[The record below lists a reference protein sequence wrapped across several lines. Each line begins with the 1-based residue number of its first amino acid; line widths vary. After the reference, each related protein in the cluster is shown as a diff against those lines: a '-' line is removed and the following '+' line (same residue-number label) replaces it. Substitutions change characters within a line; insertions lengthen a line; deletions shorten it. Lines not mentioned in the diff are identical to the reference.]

1 MQPIDFLHL
10 QMKLEGIGLDGNSCI
25 IPLFTNVEDFPLF
38 LFAQLNDGE
47 TVCHFATSLP
57 GELQAGLTELIL
69 NLRFPNVHEVTVLFE
84 RHNVPNN
91 IGHFKTYR
99 FPELYRG
106 MIENDAGPFSKNDAR
121 IQAFGFGELADI
133 VYAVEQN
140 GVILSACV
148 SSRQDDSSAEAWVM
162 TLPEQRGK
170 GLGSSVVS
178 CWAGEIFRAGR
189 IPFYSHEI
197 DNIPSA
203 RLARRLGLFPLFE
216 EIVFE

>member
-10 QMKLEGIGLDGNSCI
+10 QMKLEGIGLDGNGHL
-25 IPLFTNVEDFPLF
+25 IPLFTNVEEFPLF
-38 LFAQLNDGE
+38 LFAQSNDGE
-47 TVCHFATSLP
+47 TVCHFAASLP
-57 GELQAGLTELIL
+57 GELQTVLTELFPD
-69 NLRFPNVHEVTVLFE
+69 LRFPNVQEIAVLFE
-84 RHNVPNN
+84 RYNVPSN

-99 FPELYRG
+99 FPDSCQG
-106 MIENDAGPFSKNDAR
+106 MIENDVKTFSKNDACIR
-121 IQAFGFGELADI
+121 AFGFGELADI

-148 SSRQDDSSAEAWVM
+148 STRQDDSSAEAWVM

-178 CWAGEIFRAGR
+178 RWASGISRAGL

-197 DNIPSA
+197 DNIPST
-203 RLARRLGLFPLFE
+203 RLAKRLGLIPIFE

>member
-10 QMKLEGIGLDGNSCI
+10 QMKLEGIGLDENGHL

-47 TVCHFATSLP
+47 TVCHFAASLP
-57 GELQAGLTELIL
+57 KELQAVLTELIPD
-69 NLRFPNVHEVTVLFE
+69 LRFPNVQEIAVIFE
-84 RHNVPNN
+84 RYNLPSN
-91 IGHFKTYR
+91 IGHFKTYL
-99 FPELYRG
+99 FPNRYQN
-106 MIENDAGPFSKNDAR
+106 MVDNVAKPFSKNDAR
-121 IQAFGFGELADI
+121 IRAFGFGELADT

-170 GLGSSVVS
+170 GLGSSGVS
-178 CWAGEIFRAGR
+178 RWASELVRSGL

-203 RLARRLGLFPLFE
+203 RLARRLGLIPIFE